1 MTSKMADRP
10 SCLCCGQSKA
20 KYFGFL
26 VLGSGVTVVLAFEEW
41 RNKFEILDLI
51 FGSMIVI

>member
-1 MTSKMADRP
+1 MIGSLVGVTFNLSSAAGVDGG
-10 SCLCCGQSKA
+10 L
-20 KYFGFL
+20 FL

-51 FGSMIVI
+51 FGSMIVN